1 MPKQTFFK
9 VIEIDSNVEKK
20 KVNKTGFTAGNFLN
34 KSGCSSA

>member
-20 KVNKTGFTAGNFLN
+20 KGKQNWLYSWKFP
-34 KSGCSSA
+34 